1 MTIKKLY
8 RQSKIFLIAE
18 KISEVIGKII
28 FSSFFYKIIF
38 HESGGEKIFS
48 KSFVMRIFNFFVQIF
63 LSTQNFFAD
72 FYETSLCKK
81 FLDSIFTIYVPK
93 YALSAKSVKF
103 LSEFF
108 GIEIKK
114 AEKKSG
120 LIFWLI
126 VLTLFIFCAKFFSV
140 KKYLLVIAISFALL
154 IFYNVKMGIFA
165 LVFFTPILPTKFILA
180 IVLLT
185 VFSFVF
191 NLIFTHKFSLRI
203 NLTDLFVV
211 LFATLIFYSSF
222 ISYIP
227 NFKMSAIYLLFIAFY
242 FVFKNTITNKE
253 NLFTIASLMITS
265 SAIVALIGI
274 AQKYFGLDST
284 VNMWIDENMFEGN
297 TTRVFS
303 TLANPNVLG
312 EYLLFMIP
320 ITFGSI
326 YYFKNKFCKI
336 ISFLITCLLGFC
348 MLLTL
353 SRGAWLGL
361 IVAMIIFIL
370 LRDKK
375 LLLLGFFL
383 ILIAPLFIPNSF
395 LQRFMS
401 IGNMADTSTS
411 YRVGIWIGSLR
422 MIKDFW
428 PIGIGLG
435 SEVFIFIFQKYALS
449 ASYALHSHNFYLQI
463 LIDLGIA
470 GLILILCVIF
480 SFYKNL
486 LANNKFLTDNFVKT
500 FKISLCAGFTGY
512 LIQGLADNVW
522 YNYRIFLLFWIMIAI
537 SSVCFN
543 LSELKV
549 WEKFKFYQHK
559 TKFN

>member
-1 MTIKKLY
+1 MTIKKFY
-8 RQSKIFLIAE
+8 RQSKIFLITE
-18 KISEVIGKII
+18 KISEAISKII

-38 HESGGEKIFS
+38 HEIGGEKIFS
-48 KSFVMRIFNFFVQIF
+48 KSFVKRILNFFVQIF
-63 LSTQNFFAD
+63 LLMQNFLAD
-72 FYETSLCKK
+72 SYETSLCKK
-81 FLDSIFTIYVPK
+81 FLDSIFTIYVPQ

-114 AEKKSG
+114 SKKKSG

-140 KKYLLVIAISFALL
+140 KKSLLIIAISFALL
-154 IFYNVKMGIFA
+154 IFYNVKAGIFA

-185 VFSFVF
+185 VFSFIF

-211 LFATLIFYSSF
+211 LFATLILYSSF

-227 NFKMSAIYLLFIAFY
+227 NFKMSATYLLFITFY
-242 FVFKNTITNKE
+242 FVFKNTITDKE
-253 NLFTIASLMITS
+253 NLFTIASLMIIS

-336 ISFLITCLLGFC
+336 ISFLIVCLLGFC

-361 IVAMIIFIL
+361 IAAMIIFVL
-370 LRDKK
+370 LRNKK

-383 ILIAPLFIPNSF
+383 ILIAPIFIPNSF

-470 GLILILCVIF
+470 GFILILCIIF

-486 LANNKFLTDNFVKT
+486 LANNKFLADNFIKT

-522 YNYRIFLLFWIMIAI
+522 YNYRIFFLFWIMVAI
-537 SSVCFN
+537 SSACFN

>member
-18 KISEVIGKII
+18 KISEAIGKII

-48 KSFVMRIFNFFVQIF
+48 KSFIKRILNFFVQIF
-63 LSTQNFFAD
+63 LSIQNFFAD

-81 FLDSIFTIYVPK
+81 FLDSIFTIYVPQ

-108 GIEIKK
+108 GFEFKK
-114 AEKKSG
+114 SEKKSG

-140 KKYLLVIAISFALL
+140 KKSLLVIAISFALL

-191 NLIFTHKFSLRI
+191 NLIFTRKFSLRI

-253 NLFTIASLMITS
+253 NLFTIASLMIAS

-361 IVAMIIFIL
+361 IVAMIVFVL

-470 GLILILCVIF
+470 GFILILCVIF

-522 YNYRIFLLFWIMIAI
+522 YNYRIFFLFWIIIAS